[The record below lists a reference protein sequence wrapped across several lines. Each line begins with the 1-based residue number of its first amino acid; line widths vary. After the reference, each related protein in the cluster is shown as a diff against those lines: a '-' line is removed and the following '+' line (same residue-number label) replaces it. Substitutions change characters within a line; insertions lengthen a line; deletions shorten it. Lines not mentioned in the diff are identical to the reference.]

1 MPVDLKSHYWPVFVI
16 SLKDAVTRRG
26 SIMRQCQRYGIEPII
41 TDAIDGRHGLPQE
54 LEYLIDR
61 PTALRRIGRRTTDA
75 EFACA
80 LSHHFIY
87 RRILEAGLPGAVV
100 LEDDAILTEAFGT
113 FYAKKGYLAADF
125 VQMDHANARVYRWG
139 GQTKAGVALMR
150 LYANGFLSTGYTV
163 SSMMAQYLVE
173 HATPIAGVADWP
185 CDLTPL
191 GPLVTFPSII
201 KHPPIDPSTSSLEG
215 ERSQL
220 EEERLQRKQAAKD
233 TRDMFKRWKR
243 FVNGAYWKRFWF
255 KRILTKMIS

>member
-1 MPVDLKSHYWPVFVI
+1 MPLDLKSDYWPVFVI

-61 PTALRRIGRRTTDA
+61 PKALHRVGHRITDA

-113 FYAKKGYLAADF
+113 FYTEKGYLAADF
-125 VQMDHANARVYRWG
+125 VQMDHHSACVYRWG

-150 LYANGFLSTGYTV
+150 LTANAGLATGYTV
-163 SSMMAQYLVE
+163 SSTMAQYLVE
-173 HATPIAGVADWP
+173 NATPIASHADWP
-185 CDLTPL
+185 CDLTPM

-201 KHPPIDPSTSSLEG
+201 KHPPFDARTSSLEG
-215 ERSQL
+215 GRLQREG
-220 EEERLQRKQAAKD
+220 ERLQRKQAAKD